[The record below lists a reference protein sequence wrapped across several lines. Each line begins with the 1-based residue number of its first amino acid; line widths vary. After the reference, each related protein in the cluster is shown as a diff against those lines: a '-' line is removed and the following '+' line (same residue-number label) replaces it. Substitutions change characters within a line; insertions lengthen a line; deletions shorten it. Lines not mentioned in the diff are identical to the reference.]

1 MDQSPFKFEHFL
13 LSSTSIILFSDNMNA
28 CTCVDYIVQ
37 LVLGFFRNWKRLEL
51 IKEMI
56 KILSNVM

>member
-1 MDQSPFKFEHFL
+1 
-13 LSSTSIILFSDNMNA
+13 MNV
-28 CTCVDYIVQ
+28 CVDYIVQ
-37 LVLGFFRNWKRLEL
+37 LVLGFLRNWKRLEL